1 MHVTCPNCSTK
12 YNLPDSM
19 FKPGAK
25 ARCTVC
31 KHMFPLAGEK
41 ATPRHEEPARSRDD
55 DSSLEDIL
63 GSPDSGF
70 DLDAPA
76 QKKSKGKTKDKGKG
90 KSKVGLVVVLLVVL
104 LAGAG
109 AGVYFTMP
117 DLFGKLGLF
126 GNATAEAPKTSANGS
141 DEVTVTDN
149 IKNLALRNV
158 RQYYQPNEKVGQLFV
173 VEGKVVNNFNVP
185 KELVK
190 VEVTLFDTNNVTIT
204 SKQQY
209 CGITVSLFQ
218 LQVLGQQELESA
230 LNNKI
235 EILTNNT
242 NIPPGG
248 EVPFMVV
255 FYNPPASVSEF
266 GVKVIEAKD
275 PPKK

>member
-31 KHMFPLAGEK
+31 KHLFPLAD
-41 ATPRHEEPARSRDD
+41 EPAPKPAPVPETDVLDD
-55 DSSLEDIL
+55 GSLDELL
-63 GSPDSGF
+63 GGNDAGF

-76 QKKSKGKTKDKGKG
+76 KKKKGTSKS
-90 KSKVGLVVVLLVVL
+90 KSKVGLVVLLLIIL
-104 LAGAG
+104 LGAG
-109 AGVYFTMP
+109 GAAAWFFMP
-117 DLFGKLGLF
+117 GLLGR
-126 GNATAEAPKTSANGS
+126 GEPEPEKQMANASEDVAA
-141 DEVTVTDN
+141 TDN

-158 RQYYQPNEKVGQLFV
+158 RQYYQENEKTGQLFV
-173 VEGKVVNNFNVP
+173 VEGKVVNNFNAP

-190 VEVTLFDTNNVTIT
+190 VEVTLFDASNVTIT

-209 CGITVSLFQ
+209 CGISVSLFQ

-242 NIPPGG
+242 NIMPGQ

-255 FYNPPASVSEF
+255 FYNPPANVAEF
-266 GVKVIEAKD
+266 GVKVIEAKN
-275 PPKK
+275 PPKAPAEGKK

>member
-41 ATPRHEEPARSRDD
+41 AAPRAASPKDMGD
-55 DSSLEDIL
+55 DSIADLL
-63 GSPDSGF
+63 GSSDSGF
-70 DLDAPA
+70 NLDAPS
-76 QKKSKGKTKDKGKG
+76 KKKPKEKG
-90 KSKVGLVVVLLVVL
+90 KSKLALVLVLLIVL
-104 LAGAG
+104 LGGAG
-109 AGVYFTMP
+109 AGVYFMMP
-117 DLFGKLGLF
+117 DLLGV
-126 GNATAEAPKTSANGS
+126 GEKEAPTPAPNGTE
-141 DEVTVTDN
+141 DVAVTDN
-149 IKNLALRNV
+149 IKSLALRNV

-173 VEGKVVNNFNVP
+173 VEGKVVNNFSTP

-242 NIPPGG
+242 NIAPGG

>member
-12 YNLPDSM
+12 YNLPDEM

-31 KHMFPLAGEK
+31 KHMFPLAGAPATKK
-41 ATPRHEEPARSRDD
+41 APLPEPDVLN
-55 DSSLEDIL
+55 DSSLDDLL
-63 GSPDSGF
+63 GVDSKGF
-70 DLDAPA
+70 SLDAAP
-76 QKKSKGKTKDKGKG
+76 KKEKKKGKG
-90 KSKVGLVVVLLVVL
+90 KLGLVLIVLIVLLG
-104 LAGAG
+104 GAG
-109 AGVYFTMP
+109 AGVYFFMP
-117 DLFGKLGLF
+117 GLLGG
-126 GNATAEAPKTSANGS
+126 GNQTSEAPKQPTPGG
-141 DEVTVTDN
+141 EEGVITDN

-173 VEGKVVNNFNVP
+173 VEGKVVNNFTVP

-190 VEVTLFDTNNVTIT
+190 VEVTLFDTNNITIT

-209 CGITVSLFQ
+209 CGISVSLFQ

-242 NIPPGG
+242 NIAPGQ

-255 FYNPPASVSEF
+255 FYNPPANVAEF

>member
-12 YNLPDSM
+12 YNLPDKM

-31 KHMFPLAGEK
+31 KHLFPLAAPVREMKPEHAPLNDESLDDLLGDNDASFGIDSK
-41 ATPRHEEPARSRDD
+41 PAK
-55 DSSLEDIL
+55 
-63 GSPDSGF
+63 
-70 DLDAPA
+70 
-76 QKKSKGKTKDKGKG
+76 KKSAKGGK
-90 KSKVGLVVVLLVVL
+90 KALVLVLLLLVL
-104 LAGAG
+104 GGAG
-109 AGVYFTMP
+109 AGVFFFKP
-117 DLFGKLGLF
+117 DILEDATQALVQS
-126 GNATAEAPKTSANGS
+126 NASPEDVVA
-141 DEVTVTDN
+141 TDN
-149 IKNLALRNV
+149 IKHLALRNI

-173 VEGKVVNNFNVP
+173 IEGKVVNNFNVP

-190 VEVTLFDTNNVTIT
+190 VEATLFDASNVTLT

-209 CGITVSLFQ
+209 GGVTVSLFQ

-242 NIPPGG
+242 NIAPGQ

-255 FYNPPASVSEF
+255 FYNPPANVAEF

-275 PPKK
+275 PPKN

>member
-12 YNLPDSM
+12 YNLPDEM
-19 FKPGAK
+19 FRPGAK

-31 KHMFPLAGEK
+31 KHMFPLAGQ
-41 ATPRHEEPARSRDD
+41 EPERPSRSLNDID
-55 DSSLEDIL
+55 DSSIDDLL
-63 GSPDSGF
+63 GEGGDELSFDSG
-70 DLDAPA
+70 
-76 QKKSKGKTKDKGKG
+76 KKKKGSKGKKGKMALIL
-90 KSKVGLVVVLLVVL
+90 VLLVVVLGGGGAAAWFL
-104 LAGAG
+104 LPQFMGDKGTDTPSAA
-109 AGVYFTMP
+109 
-117 DLFGKLGLF
+117 
-126 GNATAEAPKTSANGS
+126 GNASEETAATE
-141 DEVTVTDN
+141 N

-158 RQYYQPNEKVGQLFV
+158 RQYYQDNEKIGQLFV
-173 VEGKVVNNFNVP
+173 VEGKVVNNFTVP

-190 VEVTLFDTNNVTIT
+190 VEVTLFDGNNVTIT

-209 CGITVSLFQ
+209 CGVSVSLFQ

-242 NIPPGG
+242 NIAPGQ

-255 FYNPPASVSEF
+255 FYNPSENVAEF